1 MNITISYTSEK
12 PMYEQIEEGIRKA
25 IYEGEFKNGDMLPSV
40 RQLAKDL
47 NVSAI
52 TTKRA
57 YIDLEHEGFVYTVS
71 GKGTFVRLD
80 RLSELQDS
88 RLLETLEKLRSCAE
102 ECRKAGADKEKIIE
116 IINEIYNDNRKE
128 LWK

>member
-1 MNITISYTSEK
+1 MNIIISHTSEK
-12 PMYEQIEEGIRKA
+12 PMYEQIEEGIRRA
-25 IYEGEFKNGDMLPSV
+25 IYDGEFKNGDMLPSV
-40 RQLAKDL
+40 RQLAKEL

-80 RLSELQDS
+80 KLSQLQDN
-88 RLLETLEKLRSCAE
+88 RLLEVIEKLKVCTE
-102 ECRKAGADKEKIIE
+102 DCKKAGAEKEKLVEIIE
-116 IINEIYNDNRKE
+116 NIYSDEGKE

>member
-1 MNITISYTSEK
+1 MNIIISPTSEK
-12 PMYEQIEEGIRKA
+12 PMYEQIKDGIRKS
-25 IYEGEFKNGDMLPSV
+25 IYDGEFQDGDMLPSV

-80 RLSELQDS
+80 KLSQLQDS
-88 RLLETLEKLRSCAE
+88 RIFEAMKKLKICTE
-102 ECRKAGADKEKIIE
+102 DCKKAGVNIKEAIE
-116 IINEIYNDNRKE
+116 IVEDVYSYEGKE
-128 LWK
+128 L

>member
-1 MNITISYTSEK
+1 MNIIISPTSEK
-12 PMYEQIEEGIRKA
+12 PMYEQIKDGIRKS
-25 IYEGEFKNGDMLPSV
+25 IYDGEFQDGDMLPSV

-52 TTKRA
+52 TTKRS

-80 RLSELQDS
+80 KLSQLQDS
-88 RLLETLEKLRSCAE
+88 RIFEAMKNLKICTEDCK
-102 ECRKAGADKEKIIE
+102 KAGVNIKKAIE
-116 IINEIYNDNRKE
+116 IVEDVYSDEGKE
-128 LWK
+128 L

>member
-1 MNITISYTSEK
+1 MNIIISPTSEK
-12 PMYEQIEEGIRKA
+12 PMYEQIKDGIRKS
-25 IYEGEFKNGDMLPSV
+25 IYDGEFQDGDMLPSV

-52 TTKRA
+52 TTKRS

-80 RLSELQDS
+80 KLSQLQDS
-88 RLLETLEKLRSCAE
+88 RILEAMKKLKICIE
-102 ECRKAGADKEKIIE
+102 DCKKAGVNIKKAIE
-116 IINEIYNDNRKE
+116 MVEDVYSNEGKE
-128 LWK
+128 L

>member
-1 MNITISYTSEK
+1 MNIVISHTSAS
-12 PMYEQIEEGIRKA
+12 PMYEQIEDGIRKA
-25 IYEGEFKNGDMLPSV
+25 ILEGEFKNGDMLPSV

-71 GKGTFVRLD
+71 GKGTYVRLD
-80 RLSELQDS
+80 RIGELQSS
-88 RLLETLEKLRSCAE
+88 RTKELLEKLSLSAE
-102 ECRKAGADKEKIIE
+102 ECKKGGITKEEAVAQIE
-116 IINEIYNDNRKE
+116 SVYSEN
-128 LWK
+128 